1 MWDILNGSIDA
12 YIPLYHNGFGQFRI
26 DTNHSSAPE
35 IESEQQMLYWSVEME
50 NFNEG
55 LDEELTKDLHL
66 IFAFRDLFNHM
77 EFSIFDLLWV
87 RDFIIKLNV
96 EILS

>member
-1 MWDILNGSIDA
+1 
-12 YIPLYHNGFGQFRI
+12 
-26 DTNHSSAPE
+26 
-35 IESEQQMLYWSVEME
+35 MLYWSEETE

-55 LDEELTKDLHL
+55 LDGELTKDMHF

-77 EFSIFDLLWV
+77 EFSVFDLLWV